1 MAAVVDLALELLGRG
16 TLPVDV
22 GVALAALLAQ
32 LPQTVLAT
40 WRAPLAKAL
49 RAAPE
54 RTTSQ
59 VAAALLDD
67 VSL

>member
-40 WRAPLAKAL
+40 WRAPLAMK
-49 RAAPE
+49 
-54 RTTSQ
+54 SK
-59 VAAALLDD
+59 
-67 VSL
+67 